1 MVAMPHDISE
11 RSFRLALAILT
22 MRDDP
27 WFHEMAV
34 RHILRQLVRAGT
46 SVGSNMS
53 EATAAQTK
61 PDFIAKASIAK
72 KEAFETQFWL
82 RLGLESHLLT
92 GDDIEAL
99 RAETRSVGQV
109 ISAIVR
115 SAKRG
120 PSRGSGS
127 GDPR

>member
-1 MVAMPHDISE
+1 MAHDITE
-11 RSFRLALAILT
+11 RSFRLALATLT

-27 WFHEMAV
+27 WFQEMAS
-34 RHILRQLVRAGT
+34 RHVLRQLVRAGT
-46 SVGSNMS
+46 SVGANMS
-53 EATAAQTK
+53 EASAAQTK

-82 RLGLESHLLT
+82 RLGVESALLT
-92 GDDIEAL
+92 GTETAAL
-99 RAETRSVGQV
+99 RAEAISVGQV
-109 ISAIVR
+109 VSAIVR

-127 GDPR
+127 ADLR

>member
-1 MVAMPHDISE
+1 MPHDISE
-11 RSFRLALAILT
+11 RSFQLALQIIT

-27 WFHEMAV
+27 WFREMAQ
-34 RHILRQLVRAGT
+34 REILRQLVRAGT

-53 EATAAQTK
+53 EASAAQTK

-72 KEAFETQFWL
+72 KEAFEAQFWM
-82 RLGLESHLLT
+82 RLGVESRVLT
-92 GDDIEAL
+92 RAETDAL
-99 RAETRSVGQV
+99 RAEALSVGQV

-115 SAKRG
+115 SAKRS

-127 GDPR
+127 DDLR